1 MPANRT
7 IHTLLLVIAFLGG
20 ALAASVAQ
28 SWARPVTAAH
38 ADSATP
44 LYQFTTVA
52 PSTSLTMYSASD
64 HSIYV
69 YQGAT
74 TGNSKVSCSY
84 KYVINQAGQPLNR
97 QACPI
102 ASLN

>member
-1 MPANRT
+1 MLGNRT
-7 IHTLLLVIAFLGG
+7 TTALLLVIAFLTG
-20 ALAASVAQ
+20 ALAATVVH
-28 SWARPVTAAH
+28 SWAHPATTVH

-44 LYQFTTVA
+44 LYQFTTVS

-74 TGNSKVSCSY
+74 AGNSKVSCTY
-84 KYVINQAGQPLNR
+84 KYVITQAGQPLNR
-97 QACPI
+97 QSCPI
-102 ASLN
+102 ATLN

>member
-1 MPANRT
+1 
-7 IHTLLLVIAFLGG
+7 
-20 ALAASVAQ
+20 
-28 SWARPVTAAH
+28 
-38 ADSATP
+38 
-44 LYQFTTVA
+44 
-52 PSTSLTMYSASD
+52 MYSASD